1 MVAPSRVEFEDGMK
15 RRKST
20 ERNGAVPAVYF
31 LVVLLFGLAA
41 LAPELRLWGCGSWA
55 FLPRWAAGLL
65 LVAGLIAGV
74 AALRLPVISRIASRV
89 EPLPSNEHSY
99 SLIASAAALLLTAL
113 FWWFSSTT
121 HFLGDGYQLLSRLTG
136 GTMMIKSWDTGASVL
151 MSSLYG
157 VLAGLPQE
165 RALQAYQLV
174 SILSGLLFVV
184 VAALSARGLFQDTE
198 RRVLFSLGLCG
209 GGYTLMFFGYV
220 ENYALF
226 IVAVLTFCLL
236 GLLALR
242 GRISRWWTVLP
253 VVVASGLH
261 IFGLLLAPGL
271 IYLLTHDTP
280 LGVGLETLRPRQ
292 KVTLGV
298 ALLVIAAVA
307 YYFLHA
313 RFRFFTFALLPLLP
327 DRFTVEGDYLVSFKH
342 LVDVGNLLLLLLPGL
357 PLLAIVL
364 LGKSSR
370 AYWQEAEPRFLL
382 VTFVSSLA
390 AVYVFN
396 PGIGMPR
403 NWDLFAVAGVPL
415 AVLGYYGVLHGAVRS
430 REAILAVL
438 LAIVLG
444 GLSLGPR
451 VAAQRI
457 PEIGIATFKNYLS
470 LDKIRNRN
478 ARSLLITY
486 YRESGDFTRAEA
498 EQAAAEADFPESQL
512 NKRARGLIAQQQYR
526 EAAQL
531 LQKAIAINPLFSD
544 GYANLGICMLET
556 GRGDSALQLFDLA
569 DGINPYNVS
578 TINNIG
584 TAWLRRKEYAKA
596 LTLFERSLLIDSTS
610 TSSLVGMASVMV
622 GLNDFEASIRY
633 VDRLA
638 GHDDIPAAYFQQA
651 GNAFAERDAYS
662 QAARAFAHALAKGM
676 DSAMLREAQTKYPQL
691 GPLP

>member
-1 MVAPSRVEFEDGMK
+1 MAPPRADFEDGMK
-15 RRKST
+15 QRAKT
-20 ERNGAVPAVYF
+20 ERNGAVPTAYF
-31 LVVLLFGLAA
+31 LMLLLFGLAA
-41 LAPELRLWGCGSWA
+41 LVPDLRLWGCGSWA
-55 FLPRWAAGLL
+55 FLPRWATGLL
-65 LVAGLIAGV
+65 FFAGLIAGV
-74 AALRLPVISRIASRV
+74 AALRLPVIGRIAGRV
-89 EPLPSNEHSY
+89 ESLPGNERSY
-99 SLIASAAALLLTAL
+99 LLVATGGALFLTAL

-136 GTMMIKSWDTGASVL
+136 GTMMTKSWDTGASVL
-151 MSSLYG
+151 MSGLYG
-157 VLAGLPQE
+157 VLAGPPQE

-184 VAALSARGLFQDTE
+184 AAALSARWLFQDTQ

-242 GRISRWWTVLP
+242 DRISRWWTILP
-253 VVVASGLH
+253 VVVASALH
-261 IFGLLLAPGL
+261 IFGLLLLPGL
-271 IYLLTHDTP
+271 IYLLAHDTP
-280 LGVGLETLRPRQ
+280 LGFGVGNLRPRQ

-298 ALLVIAAVA
+298 VLLILAVVA
-307 YYFLHA
+307 YYFLYSS
-313 RFRFFTFALLPLLP
+313 FRFFTFALLPLLP

-357 PLLAIVL
+357 PLLAVVL
-364 LGKSSR
+364 LGKATRS
-370 AYWQEAEPRFLL
+370 YWQESEPRFLL
-382 VTFVSSLA
+382 ITFVSSLA

-403 NWDLFAVAGVPL
+403 NWDLFAVVGVPL
-415 AVLGYYGVLHGAVRS
+415 AVLGYYGVLHGAVRG
-430 REAILAVL
+430 RATILAVL

-457 PEIGIATFKNYLS
+457 PEIGIATFKNYLT

-478 ARSLLITY
+478 ARSLLVTY
-486 YRESGDFTRAEA
+486 YRETGDSARAEA
-498 EQAAAEADFPESQL
+498 VQAAAEADFPESQL

-531 LQKAIAINPLFSD
+531 LQKAIAINPLYSD
-544 GYANLGICMLET
+544 GYANLGVCVLET
-556 GRGDSALQLFDLA
+556 GHGDSALQLFDLA
-569 DGINPYNVS
+569 DGINPYNVN

-584 TAWLRRKEYAKA
+584 TAWLRRKEYNKA
-596 LTLFERSLLIDSTS
+596 RTMFERSLIIDSTA

-622 GLNDFEASIRY
+622 GLNDFEASIRF

-638 GHDDIPAAYFQQA
+638 GYDEIPATYFQQA
-651 GNAFAERDAYS
+651 GNAFAERGAYS

-676 DSAMLREAQTKYPQL
+676 DSTAFREVRAKYPQL
-691 GPLP
+691 ESTP